1 MYVRLVGE
9 MGVSRDDFLLRM
21 KNWEIH
27 AHIQGYLRR
36 SREMWAVARWHAWWA
51 IHNGMVDW
59 GKQGIRSQKD
69 MITFPWEEED
79 APEISDEEIEELQSL
94 MADMKKG
101 R

>member
-1 MYVRLVGE
+1 
-9 MGVSRDDFLLRM
+9 MGVKRDDFLFRM
-21 KNWEIH
+21 KNWEIQ
-27 AHIQGYLRR
+27 ASIKGYLRR
-36 SREMWAVARWHAWWA
+36 GREMWTVARWHAWWS

-69 MITFPWEEED
+69 MMAFPWEEE
-79 APEISDEEIEELQSL
+79 EEVISEEDIEELQSL